1 MSLVRMHK
9 VHEDPDTI
17 IFLKFSLLKDS
28 SLEVNDY
35 RNFSLM
41 TVDQNGK
48 NKIKGGWGK
57 IQ

>member
-1 MSLVRMHK
+1 MSLVRMHV
-9 VHEDPDTI
+9 VHRDPDTI
-17 IFLKFSLLKDS
+17 IFLKMSLLKDS